1 MPKHTEE
8 FKTAQSRIAKR
19 LRDNRPNISDS
30 TVKTYTSLLSNM
42 FYREHPRDDPLE
54 MSFFT
59 NDKKIMSMLEDKSPT
74 TRKTYLA
81 AIVVLN
87 GKEHVNEFIE
97 KQMNDDSKETDRILS
112 TQTKSTKQ
120 KDNWEE
126 FESIKTLQNTYEIE
140 ALKILNSKTKHL
152 QDHEQELLNKYMML
166 TLSSGVYFP
175 PRRSE
180 MIYIQVKNPDTEKDN
195 YIDMKTDELV
205 YNKYKTAKTYGSQRV
220 KFPAPF
226 KSILKKYLA
235 KTSGQT
241 YLLEQNGRPYTA
253 NQITR
258 ELNSIFGKKI
268 STSMLRHIYLSSI
281 YKDIPALNRMK
292 KTAEEMGHSLK
303 ESMEYIKH

>member
-1 MPKHTEE
+1 
-8 FKTAQSRIAKR
+8 
-19 LRDNRPNISDS
+19 
-30 TVKTYTSLLSNM
+30 M
-42 FYREHPRDDPLE
+42 FYKEHSRDEPLD

-59 NDKKIMSMLEDKSPT
+59 NEKKIMELLENKAPS

-97 KQMNDDSKETDRILS
+97 KQMRDDSNETDRIAS
-112 TQTKSTKQ
+112 TQTKSDKQ
-120 KDNWEE
+120 RDNWEDY
-126 FESIKTLQNTYEIE
+126 ESIKQLQTTYETE
-140 ALKILNSKTKHL
+140 ALKILNSKSKSLH
-152 QDHEQELLNKYMML
+152 DHEQEILNKYMML

-180 MIYIQVKNPDTEKDN
+180 MIYIKVKDPDTKTDN
-195 YIDMKTDELV
+195 YIDMKNDEIV

-220 KFPAPF
+220 KFPATF

-235 KTSGQT
+235 KTLGQT
-241 YLLEQNGRPYTA
+241 YLLEQNGKPYTA

-258 ELNSIFGKKI
+258 ELNTVFGKKI

-292 KTAEEMGHSLK
+292 QTAKEMGHDLNQAL
-303 ESMEYIKH
+303 EYIKH

>member
-1 MPKHTEE
+1 M
-8 FKTAQSRIAKR
+8 
-19 LRDNRPNISDS
+19 
-30 TVKTYTSLLSNM
+30 Y
-42 FYREHPRDDPLE
+42 YREHSRDEPFEL
-54 MSFFT
+54 SFFT
-59 NDKKIMSMLEDKSPT
+59 NEKKIMELLENKAPS

-87 GKEHVNEFIE
+87 GKEHVNEFIQ
-97 KQMNDDSKETDRILS
+97 KQMQEDSTESDRVAS
-112 TQTKSTKQ
+112 TQTKSEKQ
-120 KDNWEE
+120 KNNWEDY
-126 FESIKTLQNTYEIE
+126 ESIKQLQTTYETE
-140 ALKILNSKTKHL
+140 ALKILNSKTKTLH
-152 QDHEQELLNKYMML
+152 DHEQEILNKYMML

-180 MIYIQVKNPDTEKDN
+180 MVFIKVKDPDTKTDN
-195 YIDMKTDELV
+195 YIDMKTDEMI
-205 YNKYKTAKTYGSQRV
+205 YNKYKTAKTYGTQRV

-241 YLLEQNGRPYTA
+241 YLLEQNGKPYTA

-258 ELNSIFGKKI
+258 ELNTVFGKKI

-292 KTAEEMGHSLK
+292 QTAEEMGHDLK
-303 ESMEYIKH
+303 SALEYVKQ

>member
-8 FKTAQSRIAKR
+8 FKSAQTRLSKR
-19 LRDNRPNISDS
+19 LRDNRPNITDS

-42 FYREHPRDDPLE
+42 FYREHSRDEPLD

-59 NDKKIMSMLEDKSPT
+59 NEKKIMSILENKAPT

-97 KQMNDDSKETDRILS
+97 KQMQDDSKETDRITS
-112 TQTKSTKQ
+112 TQTKTDKQ
-120 KDNWEE
+120 RDNWEDY
-126 FESIKTLQNTYEIE
+126 ESIKQLQTTYETE
-140 ALKILNSKTKHL
+140 ALKILNSKTKTLH
-152 QDHEQELLNKYMML
+152 DHEQEILNKYMML
-166 TLSSGVYFP
+166 TLSSGAYFP

-180 MIYIQVKNPDTEKDN
+180 MVYIKVKNPDTETDN
-195 YIDMKTDELV
+195 YIDMKTDELI
-205 YNKYKTAKTYGSQRV
+205 YNKYKTAKTYGEQRI
-220 KFPAPF
+220 KFPASF

-241 YLLEQNGRPYTA
+241 YLLERNGKPYTA

-258 ELNSIFGKKI
+258 ELNIIFGKKI

>member
-8 FKTAQSRIAKR
+8 FKAAQSRISKR
-19 LRDNRPNISDS
+19 IRDNRPNISDS

-42 FYREHPRDDPLE
+42 FYREHSRDEPLD
-54 MSFFT
+54 MSYFT
-59 NDKKIMSMLEDKSPT
+59 NETNIMSILEDKAPT

-87 GKEHVNEFIE
+87 GKDHVNEFIE
-97 KQMNDDSKETDRILS
+97 KQMREDSNETDRIMS
-112 TQTKSTKQ
+112 SQTKSKKQ

-126 FESIKTLQNTYEIE
+126 YDSIKQLQTTYETE
-140 ALKILNSKTKHL
+140 ALKILNSKTKTLH
-152 QDHEQELLNKYMML
+152 DHEQELLNKYMML

-180 MIYIQVKNPDTEKDN
+180 MVYIKVKDPDTKTDN
-195 YIDMKTDELV
+195 YIDMKTDEIV
-205 YNKYKTAKTYGSQRV
+205 YNRYKTAKTYGSQTV
-220 KFPAPF
+220 KFGVPF

-241 YLLEQNGRPYTA
+241 YLLERNGRPYTA

-258 ELNSIFGKKI
+258 ELNTIFGKKI
-268 STSMLRHIYLSSI
+268 STSMLRHIYLSSL

-292 KTAEEMGHSLK
+292 EIAREMGHDLPSAL
-303 ESMEYIKH
+303 EYVKH